1 MEDISNVTTLGRYR
15 LVRRIGRGGMGEV
28 WLAEDP
34 HLLRQ
39 VALKVLPLRKRDDE
53 EFLTRFERE
62 ARAAAALHHPHIL
75 PVHDYGQQQMPDN
88 QAITYLVMSYV
99 SGGSLEDR
107 LKLLSNG
114 QRALTQDEAL
124 TYLFQVAEAID
135 YAHVHKIV
143 HRDIKPANMLL
154 RDDDWLLLTDFGIA
168 RILTHTDVFTTGT
181 YLGTPT
187 YMAPEQAQGHA
198 VPASDIYSLA
208 VVAYQLFTGHVP
220 FQADNPL
227 ALSFQHAFSPPAS
240 PRIHNPALSPEFE
253 VALLRGLEKDPAQR
267 PRSATAY
274 VTSLD
279 QALKLFPSRL
289 PSPVQSQAST
299 SSVTPQPK
307 ARLTRRKALQ
317 GAGIGAGALLVA
329 GGAATYLVSSL
340 LHRNPPVVKPT
351 VTARATVKP
360 ATNAPLAI
368 SAAFTSPV
376 ACMTWAPGK
385 NTLATYSKDNQLAL
399 WDLTDA
405 HQSSTPRQLAHLT
418 SNIGESVLLS
428 WSPDGKMLAV
438 SNWDIDSTSSAYETL
453 IYSADLSGL
462 VPGFARQTLI
472 ENQETVRGASWM
484 ASNSSTFLLTTM
496 STGAF
501 DATQLTL
508 WNMSRPGQKVSSF
521 KVTVAQPLLAS
532 GRNGAAVS
540 PNGATLALGVSG
552 GLLLGH
558 LDTTGKAALW
568 RQIGSQLSL
577 GNNDLGE
584 VAWSPDG
591 RYVAGDL
598 ASPSSSGMVGVW
610 DAERQYQTVLPE
622 LDASSVPTSV
632 VAIAWSPVAPKPLL
646 ALGGEDGQVYLWNVG
661 SSSQPARIL
670 TGGIQA
676 RITSLAWSSDGHWLA
691 ASYDDN
697 STTILLWRM

>member
-15 LVRRIGRGGMGEV
+15 LARRIGRGGMGEV

-53 EFLTRFERE
+53 EFLLRFERE

-99 SGGSLEDR
+99 SGGSLDDR

-114 QRALTQDEAL
+114 QRALTQEEAL
-124 TYLFQVAEAID
+124 TFLFQVAEAID
-135 YAHVHKIV
+135 YAHAHQIV

-154 RDDDWLLLTDFGIA
+154 RDDNWLLLTDFGIA
-168 RILTHTDVFTTGT
+168 RILYDADVFATGT

-208 VVAYQLFTGHVP
+208 VVAYQLFTGRLP

-227 ALSFQHAFSPPAS
+227 ALSFQHAFSPPVA
-240 PRIHNPALSPEFE
+240 PRVYNPALSPEFE

-267 PRSATAY
+267 PRSATIY

-279 QALKLFPSRL
+279 QTLKLFPSSL
-289 PSPVQSQAST
+289 PSPVQSLN
-299 SSVTPQPK
+299 SSVTPKPG
-307 ARLTRRKALQ
+307 ASLTRRKVLR
-317 GAGIGAGALLVA
+317 GAGIGAGVLLVA
-329 GGAATYLVSSL
+329 GGATTYLVSSL
-340 LHRNPPVVKPT
+340 LHRNPIAVKPIT
-351 VTARATVKP
+351 TTRATVP
-360 ATNAPLAI
+360 AASNAPLAI

-376 ACMTWAPGK
+376 TFMAWTPGK
-385 NTLATYSKDNQLAL
+385 NTLATYSKDKQLVL
-399 WDLTDA
+399 WDLTSA
-405 HQSSTPRQLAHLT
+405 QQSSAPRQLAHL
-418 SNIGESVLLS
+418 NAFIAESVLLS
-428 WSPDGKMLAV
+428 WSPDGKMLAA
-438 SNWDIDSTSSAYETL
+438 SNWGFDGNTEGYETL
-453 IYSADLSGL
+453 VYAADLSGL
-462 VPGFARQTLI
+462 MPAFSKQTLI

-484 ASNSSTFLLTTM
+484 ANNFFLTSASTP
-496 STGAF
+496 AF
-501 DATQLTL
+501 DTTQLTL
-508 WNMSRPGQKVSSF
+508 WNMSQPGKKAFSF
-521 KVTVAQPLLAS
+521 KVDVSQPLIPS

-540 PNGATLALGVSG
+540 PNGATLALGVGG

-568 RQIGSQLSL
+568 QQIGSQLSL
-577 GNNDLGE
+577 DNNDLGE

-591 RYVAGDL
+591 RYVAAEL
-598 ASPSSSGMVGVW
+598 ASPASNGVVCVW
-610 DAERQYQTVLPE
+610 DASRQYQSALPA
-622 LDASSVPTSV
+622 LAASSVPTSV
-632 VAIAWSPVAPKPLL
+632 VALAWSPTSSQALL
-646 ALGGEDGQVYLWNVG
+646 ALGGEDGQVYLWHVG
-661 SSSQPARIL
+661 SSPQPARIL
-670 TGGIQA
+670 TGGIQG
-676 RITSLAWSSDGHWLA
+676 RITSLAWSSNGHWLA

-697 STTILLWRM
+697 STTILLWRI